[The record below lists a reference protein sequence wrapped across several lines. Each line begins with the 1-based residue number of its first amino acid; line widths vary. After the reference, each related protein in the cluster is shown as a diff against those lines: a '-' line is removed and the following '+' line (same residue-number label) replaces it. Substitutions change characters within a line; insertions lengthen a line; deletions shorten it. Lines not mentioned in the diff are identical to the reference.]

1 MTQLDKNKEKR
12 FKKDNESPH
21 EIWVTIQ
28 QPNVYIMGEQKE
40 KGIENLFNEIIV
52 EHFLSWKK
60 HRHEDVQRT
69 PGRLSWHRSPW
80 HIAVKLAKGQ
90 WESSNDSEIVRLHI
104 KENQLE

>member
-40 KGIENLFNEIIV
+40 KGIENLLNEIIV
-52 EHFLSWKK
+52 EHFLS
-60 HRHEDVQRT
+60 
-69 PGRLSWHRSPW
+69 
-80 HIAVKLAKGQ
+80 
-90 WESSNDSEIVRLHI
+90 
-104 KENQLE
+104 